1 MKIKLN
7 LIIDIKMEIKN
18 ILHKRKMNYSLLE
31 ILKSQISLN
40 QSLDELIILNDIV
53 RICSENNIPFKTLQ
67 IKKVFKKIYKMELHG
82 SKLKSWEF
90 LSKWSSERATTK
102 ENLPSLLN
110 KKNEIKRPV
119 SVFSSNV
126 VQLNKTKEIKEKCR
140 I

>member
-1 MKIKLN
+1 
-7 LIIDIKMEIKN
+7 MEIKN

-53 RICSENNIPFKTLQ
+53 RICSENNIPFKYMQVKRVFLQ
-67 IKKVFKKIYKMELHG
+67 IYKQGLHG
-82 SKLKSWEF
+82 SKFKCLNFLKE
-90 LSKWSSERATTK
+90 LNK
-102 ENLPSLLN
+102 EKEQVKVKTPSLLN
-110 KKNEIKRPV
+110 KTNEIKRPV